1 MNSKSEIS
9 YYLIFDTNVLF
20 QEYDKKANFTAFS
33 FNATYQNVIDMINQL
48 DIYNQVV
55 LAIPSVVWHEMEKQI
70 IEKHDESLL
79 KYKTAIS
86 KRIFPEYTV
95 HENSVINY
103 PEYIKA
109 KIVEYK
115 SSLSNEVNKVIELPI
130 ASNRRFDSIVNR
142 AFSKL
147 PPFEG
152 KDKKSDKGFKDALLW
167 ESILEFALKNPN
179 SKIIYYSKDNAF
191 GEFLLKEFTENI
203 ADSSLFI
210 CDNEIEVKKQLEKWA
225 KEIDEYSY
233 QPIEDFDENE
243 GIINWL
249 NSNDFSSQIIERNFG
264 LVEKGRLI
272 ASSSAHLI
280 SVDSIE
286 NLTSNDDSNKFYVEI
301 VLQIKYE
308 LKDGGKTSEIF
319 NVGIRVEAFD
329 DNVYS
334 IEDAYRMDTD
344 DE

>member
-1 MNSKSEIS
+1 M
-9 YYLIFDTNVLF
+9 
-20 QEYDKKANFTAFS
+20 
-33 FNATYQNVIDMINQL
+33 
-48 DIYNQVV
+48 
-55 LAIPSVVWHEMEKQI
+55 
-70 IEKHDESLL
+70 
-79 KYKTAIS
+79 
-86 KRIFPEYTV
+86 
-95 HENSVINY
+95 
-103 PEYIKA
+103 
-109 KIVEYK
+109 
-115 SSLSNEVNKVIELPI
+115 
-130 ASNRRFDSIVNR
+130 
-142 AFSKL
+142 
-147 PPFEG
+147 
-152 KDKKSDKGFKDALLW
+152 
-167 ESILEFALKNPN
+167 EFALKNPN

-272 ASSSAHLI
+272 VSSSAHLI

>member
-1 MNSKSEIS
+1 MNLKSEMS

-20 QEYDKKANFTAFS
+20 QKYDKKANFTAFS
-33 FNATYQNVIDMINQL
+33 FNATFQNVIDMINQL
-48 DIYNQVV
+48 DIYSQVV
-55 LAIPSVVWHEMEKQI
+55 LAIPSVVWREMEKQI
-70 IEKHDESLL
+70 IEKHDELL
-79 KYKTAIS
+79 LSYKNTIS
-86 KRIFPEYTV
+86 KNLFPEYTIN
-95 HENSVINY
+95 ENAVINY
-103 PEYIKA
+103 PEYIKS

-115 SSLSNEVNKVIELPI
+115 SGLSNELNQVIELPI
-130 ASNRRFDSIVNR
+130 ASNSRFDSIVNR
-142 AFSKL
+142 AFRKL

-272 ASSSAHLI
+272 TSSSAHLI